1 VLAVSG
7 CRWVRGQSFKLTG
20 STAQCGIS
28 GLSRPI
34 TRITG
39 TEEGLSMSDP
49 IRLFPRQPNLRHL
62 KLEAKRRLAAG
73 EFATLHDAQLA
84 IAREHRLSSWTVLKQ
99 LVENWGTPSQA
110 TELPTYALDQVR
122 WVIARFAG
130 AGQAGWVAPDD
141 GELREHFTERF
152 LDAIPAAQLIS
163 TLSGQAASLQEELE
177 VTAATAQHVQAE
189 LPGLQIQA
197 STETDPPHRLTMLRA
212 FPDGRRITDPRL
224 ASASSRTDGDVP
236 PVARQIAEATL
247 TNLALPGLVLAASTP
262 DVPALDTPDTP
273 GAPKAPGWILARG
286 WADLDRE
293 RALRPD
299 HRFPAY
305 SITKLITA
313 VAVLRLV
320 ADGAVRLD
328 APANGFLRDLQLAD
342 PEVTVRDLL
351 THSAGA
357 DTPDILFAQEVPALL
372 ALTGPVL
379 GCSGPRGRFDY
390 SNGGYA
396 ALGQLIADVSG
407 VPYADAATRLVL
419 RPLAMGD
426 SWYPVRWPDGPDA
439 VTGYGLADQ
448 AFRATTGICT
458 LPAAGGLWST
468 AADLLR
474 FARGWHGL
482 LPAALAA
489 EALRPQLTR
498 PDAGAE
504 MGLGWLVNQE
514 RGVHGHAGG
523 GQGGASSLI
532 VQTADNRIHVALTN
546 RLIPIEPVNAKVLT
560 AVS

>member
-1 VLAVSG
+1 
-7 CRWVRGQSFKLTG
+7 
-20 STAQCGIS
+20 
-28 GLSRPI
+28 
-34 TRITG
+34 
-39 TEEGLSMSDP
+39 MSDP
-49 IRLFPRQPNLRHL
+49 IRLFPHQPNLRHL

-84 IAREHRLSSWTVLKQ
+84 IAREHRLSSWAVLKQ
-99 LVENWGTPSQA
+99 HVENWGAPSQA

-130 AGQAGWVAPDD
+130 ADQVGWVAPDD
-141 GELREHFTERF
+141 GELRAHFTERF
-152 LDAIPAAQLIS
+152 LTAIPAAQLIR

-177 VTAATAQHVQAE
+177 VTAANAQHVQAE

-236 PVARQIAEATL
+236 PVARQIADATL
-247 TNLALPGLVLAASTP
+247 TELAVPGLVLAAFGPGTLDPGPP
-262 DVPALDTPDTP
+262 DLP
-273 GAPKAPGWILARG
+273 GGAEWTVARG
-286 WADLDRE
+286 WADLDHE
-293 RALRPD
+293 WPLRPD
-299 HRFPAY
+299 HRFPVF
-305 SITKLITA
+305 SITKLVTA
-313 VAVLRLV
+313 AAVLRLV

-328 APANGFLRDLQLAD
+328 APANGFLRELRLAD

-357 DTPDILFAQEVPALL
+357 DSPDILFAGEVPALV

-379 GCSGPRGRFDY
+379 GCGGPRGTFDY

-426 SWYPVRWPDGPDA
+426 SWYPVRWPDGPDV
-439 VTGYGLADQ
+439 VTGYGLADR

-474 FARGWHGL
+474 FARGWRGL

-498 PDAGAE
+498 PDSGAQ

-532 VQTADNRIHVALTN
+532 VSAGGDRIHVALTN
-546 RLIPIEPVNAKVLT
+546 RLIPIEPVNAKVLK